1 MKATAVYG
9 PPGTGKTT
17 YLVDWITKRGGTD
30 VGVVSFTKA
39 AAKEMAE
46 RCGVPAGGKI
56 STLHSYGFRLSE
68 ISREQVLNDSW
79 LRELTK
85 AIGIEFSTT
94 NSYEISEMTKGQA
107 YLSLYSL
114 ARSKL
119 TKDYRAIFKECPE
132 VGQLAE
138 FLYFVESYESF
149 KRAYGVVDFSDMLDM
164 ARGIDPGVT
173 TLVVDEAQDLTPQQ
187 WELVESWTP
196 YLQEIIVAGDDD
208 QSIYKW
214 NGAAPT
220 GMPDFEARHNAKRV
234 ILNRSYR
241 VPSEVHKLATR
252 LIGRVSNRVAKE
264 YQPRDFEGQVN
275 WVGDIR
281 MLDAPEGDTLILVRN
296 HSMREDIEKWLIEKG
311 VAYVAEGGKPSPL
324 KSKYA
329 NAVRVWIKLQQNL
342 EKMGMGMLN
351 DKEWTVLERNV
362 RPVYYHKIRERQ
374 LIRKNWQSVIN
385 MPADLRSYFE
395 RIFDSEGCL
404 PTTSNVKICT
414 IHASKGREAD
424 RVILINGM
432 GQRTSESK
440 DRDSEV
446 RTFYVAVTRAK
457 KRLDIVMGA
466 NPLRELV

>member
-1 MKATAVYG
+1 MKATVVYG

-17 YLVDWITKRGGTD
+17 YLVDWISKRGSAE

-46 RCGVPAGGKI
+46 RCGIPAGGKI
-56 STLHSYGFRLSE
+56 STLHSYGFRLSG
-68 ISREQVLNDSW
+68 ISRDQVLNDSW

-85 AIGIEFSTT
+85 AIGIEFSAT

-114 ARSKL
+114 ARARM
-119 TKDYRAIFKECPE
+119 TEDYKAVFKEYPE
-132 VGQLAE
+132 AGQLAE

-149 KRAYGVVDFSDMLDM
+149 KLAYGVVDFSDMLDM

-173 TLVVDEAQDLTPQQ
+173 VLVVDEAQDLTPQQ
-187 WELVESWTP
+187 WMLVESWTP

-220 GMPDFEARHNAKRV
+220 GMPDFESRHNAKRV
-234 ILNRSYR
+234 VLNQSYR
-241 VPSEVHKLATR
+241 VPSEVHKIATR
-252 LIGRVSNRVAKE
+252 LIGRVSDRVPKE
-264 YQPRDFEGQVN
+264 YRPRDFRGEVK

-281 MLDAPEGDTLILVRN
+281 MLEAPQEETLILVRN
-296 HSMREDIEKWLIEKG
+296 HSMREDVEKWLIEKG

-324 KSKYA
+324 RSRYA
-329 NAVRVWIKLQQNL
+329 NAVRVWGKLQQNMERTGMDMLSDRDWSILERAARPEYRARLRRGDLL
-342 EKMGMGMLN
+342 EKHWSAVILVPEEIRVYFN
-351 DKEWTVLERNV
+351 RILKEKG
-362 RPVYYHKIRERQ
+362 H
-374 LIRKNWQSVIN
+374 
-385 MPADLRSYFE
+385 
-395 RIFDSEGCL
+395 L
-404 PTTSNVKICT
+404 PDTSGVKICT

-424 RVILINGM
+424 RVVLINGM
-432 GQRTSESK
+432 GQRTAESR
-440 DRDSEV
+440 DRDSEI

-457 KRLDIVMGA
+457 KQLDIVMA
-466 NPLRELV
+466 TNPLGELI